1 MTTLPDYKDDADAY
15 EREERARPD
24 EMAMIHAV
32 AAAARR
38 HLDRMSRAMVLDLC
52 CGTGLPLV
60 DPSNHPHLE
69 RLLGVDNSE
78 PYLAFAR
85 RRFACNPR
93 VSFVCADAVTA
104 PVPNHSW
111 NIIIMASAYHH
122 IEDQRKLEFMER
134 VHALLAPGGVAVVG
148 ENILPPY
155 VANDRSTYVAAVR
168 LFYDEVLKTADEAG
182 KLPDDVRGL
191 IQRVAQYGSD
201 GDYEYKTDLTTFL
214 EFVTSAGLSVAEVKK
229 VWPESGRLCLTTG
242 GNYVFIL
249 QAAR

>member
-1 MTTLPDYKDDADAY
+1 MHGLLDWNNSRT
-15 EREERARPD
+15 RA
-24 EMAMIHAV
+24 EFQESE
-32 AAAARR
+32 
-38 HLDRMSRAMVLDLC
+38 LGGKGRAGSPIV
-52 CGTGLPLV
+52 
-60 DPSNHPHLE
+60 
-69 RLLGVDNSE
+69 
-78 PYLAFAR
+78 
-85 RRFACNPR
+85 
-93 VSFVCADAVTA
+93 
-104 PVPNHSW
+104 
-111 NIIIMASAYHH
+111 
-122 IEDQRKLEFMER
+122 
-134 VHALLAPGGVAVVG
+134 VVG

-182 KLPDDVRGL
+182 ELPDDVRGL

-229 VWPESGRLCLTTG
+229 VWPESGKLCLTTG